1 MSKVAT
7 SHWARLLAIL
17 VMLVCVPLL
26 YSAFRWAIADISAYP
41 VRYAIERWQLQPDSV
56 DLVSLTK
63 AGEEIDLALSWSAG
77 NAEYYELKA
86 RLLLY
91 RALLSKNIAQTPTYI
106 NEIRQALS
114 LHERAIE
121 VRPHWSYSWAN
132 KSLMK
137 AYLGEFDTVF
147 IEAIKR
153 AEKTGPWELSAN
165 LAVLEAGLLGWQQLS
180 PGSQVVIIR
189 AANRAAEHSP
199 RAVRMLLGRYVLR
212 FPVCSRMLR
221 SSAQRKVCK

>member
-1 MSKVAT
+1 MSKVHT
-7 SHWARLLAIL
+7 NQWARLLAIL
-17 VMLVCVPLL
+17 VILVCVPLL

-56 DLVSLTK
+56 NLVSLVK
-63 AGEEIDLALSWSAG
+63 ADEAIDSALSWSAD

-91 RALLSKNIAQTPTYI
+91 RALLSKSAAQSLAYT

-114 LHERAIE
+114 LHESAIKA
-121 VRPHWSYSWAN
+121 RPHWSYSWAN

-137 AYLGEFDTVF
+137 AYLGEFDAVF
-147 IEAIKR
+147 VEAIKR

-165 LAVLEAGLLGWQQLS
+165 LAVLEAGLLGWRQLS
-180 PGSQVVIIR
+180 SESQVVIVG
-189 AANRAAEHSP
+189 AADRAAEHRP
-199 RAVRMLLGRYVLR
+199 KAVRALLDRYALR
-212 FPVCSRMLR
+212 FPMCSRMLR
-221 SSAQRKVCK
+221 SGAQSKVCK